1 MNPSTSFE
9 DVYRVQTAAIER
21 LEAENA
27 LLRASMQAVIEEY
40 DDSNPL
46 AIVIEDMRVTLA
58 YDASNATTTGP
69 RATSAS
75 DGK

>member
-27 LLRASMQAVIEEY
+27 AMRTALELFVSRDWTPDWIRTAARRA
-40 DDSNPL
+40 L
-46 AIVIEDMRVTLA
+46 
-58 YDASNATTTGP
+58 
-69 RATSAS
+69 ATSPPSPAAHTQAPPQS
-75 DGK
+75 PGK

>member
-27 LLRASMQAVIEEY
+27 AMRTALELFVSRDWTPDWIRTAARRAL
-40 DDSNPL
+40 DHPH
-46 AIVIEDMRVTLA
+46 
-58 YDASNATTTGP
+58 SNATTTGP

-75 DGK
+75 AGK